1 MSDRTGSGLENGIAG
16 ARNTNERTFHI
27 RITFQPVPSSAV
39 AGPRNPDVATDFALG
54 WPPAVPA

>member
-27 RITFQPVPSSAV
+27 RVNI
-39 AGPRNPDVATDFALG
+39 
-54 WPPAVPA
+54 PARAIVCRRRAA